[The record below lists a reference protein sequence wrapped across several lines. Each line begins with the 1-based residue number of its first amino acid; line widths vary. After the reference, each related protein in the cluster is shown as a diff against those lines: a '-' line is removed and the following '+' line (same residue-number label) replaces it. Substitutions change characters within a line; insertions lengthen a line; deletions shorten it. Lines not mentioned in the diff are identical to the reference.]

1 MKTSTRILCTLM
13 LVVFTLVNMVVMP
26 VSAATFSDVT
36 SGTEVYKAVNVLN
49 KLGVINGYDD
59 GTFKPDNNV
68 TRAEFTAM
76 LLRTRG
82 MGAVGS
88 TSLDN
93 PPFPDVVTPDVS
105 WAIGN
110 IRTAHG
116 MGIINGYDD
125 GTFKPSNNVS
135 YEEAIKMIVCALGY
149 GEMGSE
155 GAAWYSKYMT
165 TAVQLGFT
173 DGVKGVIGTPATRAI
188 IAQMLYNCLEV
199 ELAENNEIT
208 DKTILE
214 DDLKLKKQVGYISS
228 NPTISL
234 SSPDVNLRE
243 DEVEIT
249 ADGDTTIYK
258 VENAAEYNDML
269 GAQITF
275 YSTTDR
281 NAGTKNLVMATVE
294 KSVTVELDADKIDS
308 DLSDETAVVY
318 YESDDAKRSSQLSI
332 AADSVVIY
340 NEQLYGTDA
349 ANSSYAQYCSE
360 MGANA
365 IPTLGSMKFLDRNG
379 DKKYDIVFVNAYNA
393 YIVSSTTTST
403 STFTDNNLRKGLS
416 NNKVTLDVTDT
427 SKTVKIVDKSG
438 KDVSFSSIKTGS
450 VVCVKASNALNGGQ
464 QIITA
469 IVLNDAVSGSVK
481 GTNSDGSI
489 KIEGKNYKYSLQ
501 APWVNPVSGAD
512 VSGMPEPQM
521 GETGKFYLDINGD
534 IIGYDKSQQASNQQY
549 GYIMHINRKT
559 SGLDDILV
567 FNILTESGSKVSYP
581 AYDKTKING
590 EDFAD
595 FDALLDA
602 LDDTA
607 YASGDG
613 NYPGTVEN
621 ADYSQMVKFTTK
633 TSKGETYIDNIITA
647 EAATSGNN
655 ISSDDLYFYDVEGF
669 KADKVL
675 EDIDDDGEDEETY
688 LTKYKSTKELA
699 YGSSVI
705 NISGA
710 MIFQIPED
718 RSETKNYKKL
728 TLNNFNNKSKYSVEL
743 YDVTTTDSA
752 KIVLVY
758 GGASSVGK
766 VKATSPV
773 MVITSISEEEDPK
786 GELASRYKISGYVGS
801 TAVDYWGSEESEDV
815 FATLQEGDVVRLGTD
830 ADDYYTIQPEHIIFR
845 AESGYRDI
853 AIAKAPNEGQYPKN
867 DDDTDGNIRFRTIW
881 GSAYQRDDELFV
893 VSTNVLEGN
902 EDEAVI
908 KETRVNMQR
917 SWFDNAKVYEFDT
930 TGSSLAITEYDVGDA
945 NGVIDSLQLYDGS
958 AKPAEVFIHMTGST
972 TVKTMI
978 IIKR

>member
-13 LVVFTLVNMVVMP
+13 LVVFTLANLVVMP

-36 SGTEVYKAVNVLN
+36 TGTEVYRAVNVLN

-59 GTFKPDNNV
+59 GTFKPENNV

-155 GAAWYSKYMT
+155 GAAWYSKYLN
-165 TAVQLGFT
+165 TAIQLGFT
-173 DGVKGVIGTPATRAI
+173 EGANGTIGAPATRAM

-199 ELAENNEIT
+199 ELAENNEVT

-228 NPTISL
+228 NPAISL

-249 ADGDTTIYK
+249 TGDGTELYK

-281 NAGTKNLVMATVE
+281 NAGTKTLVMATVE
-294 KSVTVELDADKIDS
+294 KSVTVELEADMIDADR
-308 DLSDETAVVY
+308 SDENAVVY
-318 YESDDAKRSSQLSI
+318 YESDSAKRSSQVSI
-332 AADSVVIY
+332 ASDSIVIY
-340 NEQLYGTDA
+340 NEQLYGSNA
-349 ANSSYAQYCSE
+349 ANSTYAQYCTE
-360 MGANA
+360 MGVNA

-379 DKKYDIVFVNAYNA
+379 DKKFDIVFVNSYDA

-416 NNKVTLDVTDT
+416 NNKVTLDVSDT
-427 SKTVKIVDKSG
+427 SKNVKIVDKNG
-438 KDVSFSSIKTGS
+438 KDVSFSSIRTGS
-450 VVCVKASNALNGGQ
+450 VVCVKSSNTLNGG
-464 QIITA
+464 IPVITA
-469 IVLNDAVSGSVK
+469 VVLNDAVIGSVK

-489 KIEGKNYKYSLQ
+489 KIEGKNYKYSAQ
-501 APWVNPVSGAD
+501 APWVNPVAGAD
-512 VSGMPEPQM
+512 VSGMPEPEM
-521 GETGKFYLDINGD
+521 GESGKFYLDLYGD
-534 IIGYDKSQQASNQQY
+534 IIGYDKTEQASNQQY
-549 GYIMHINRKT
+549 GYIMQINRKT
-559 SGLDDILV
+559 TGFDDTLV
-567 FNILTESGSKVSYP
+567 FNMLTESGSKTSYY
-581 AYDKTKING
+581 AYEKTKING

-595 FDALLDA
+595 FDALLET

-621 ADYSQMVKFTTK
+621 AEYSQMVKFTTK
-633 TSKGETYIDNIITA
+633 TSNGQTVIDNIITA
-647 EAATSGNN
+647 ETATSGNN
-655 ISSDDLYFYDVEGF
+655 VTAEDLYFYGVSGF
-669 KADKVL
+669 TAD
-675 EDIDDDGEDEETY
+675 DA
-688 LTKYKSTKELA
+688 LTYKSTNKQLTA
-699 YGSSVI
+699 GTKKI
-705 NISGA
+705 NISSA
-710 MIFQIPED
+710 KIFSIPED
-718 RSETKNYKKL
+718 RSATKEYKKITTSDL
-728 TLNNFNNKSKYSVEL
+728 DNNEAYNVEL
-743 YDVTTTDSA
+743 YDVTGTNSA

-758 GGASSVGK
+758 GGASSAGQ
-766 VKATSPV
+766 VKSDSPV
-773 MVITSISEEEDPK
+773 MVITSISQEEDPA
-786 GELASRYKISGYVGS
+786 GELASRYRIQGYVGS
-801 TAVDYWGSEESEDV
+801 SAVDYWGSEESEAV
-815 FATLQEGDVVRLGTD
+815 FDTLREGDVVRLGTD
-830 ADDYYTIQPEHIIFR
+830 ADGYYTIQPEHIVFSV
-845 AESGYRDI
+845 ASGYRDE
-853 AIAKAPNEGQYPKN
+853 AITVEDDYGNDDSYPKKYRN
-867 DDDTDGNIRFRTIW
+867 ADGNNRFIGIW
-881 GSAYQRDDELFV
+881 GSAYQRDNELFV
-893 VSTNVLEGN
+893 VSTDVLVGT
-902 EDEAVI
+902 EAENAVDA
-908 KETRVNMQR
+908 TRVDMPRN
-917 SWFDNAKVYEFDT
+917 WFSGAKVYEFDT
-930 TGSSLAITEYDVGDA
+930 TGSSLEITEYESADVA
-945 NGVIDSLQLYDGS
+945 GVIDALQLYDGS
-958 AKPAEVFIHMTGST
+958 AKPAEVFIHMTSDT
-972 TVKTMI
+972 VVKTVI
-978 IIKR
+978 IVKR

>member
-13 LVVFTLVNMVVMP
+13 LVVFTLANLVVMP

-36 SGTEVYKAVNVLN
+36 TGTEVYRAVNVLN

-155 GAAWYSKYMT
+155 GAAWYSKYLN
-165 TAVQLGFT
+165 TAIQLGFT
-173 DGVKGVIGTPATRAI
+173 EGANGTIGAPATRAM

-199 ELAENNEIT
+199 ELAENNEVT

-214 DDLKLKKQVGYISS
+214 NDLKLKKQIGYISS

-234 SSPDVNLRE
+234 STPDVNIRE

-249 ADGDTTIYK
+249 TGDGTEIYK

-275 YSTTDR
+275 YSATDR
-281 NAGTKNLVMATVE
+281 NAGTKTLVMATVE
-294 KSVTVELDADKIDS
+294 KSVTVELEADMIDADR
-308 DLSDETAVVY
+308 SDENTVVY
-318 YESDDAKRSSQLSI
+318 YESDSAKRSSQVSI
-332 AADSVVIY
+332 ASDSIVIY
-340 NEQLYGTDA
+340 NEQLYGSNA
-349 ANSSYAQYCSE
+349 ANSTYAQYCTE

-379 DKKYDIVFVNAYNA
+379 DKKFDIVFVNSYDA

-427 SKTVKIVDKSG
+427 SKNVKIVDKNG
-438 KDVSFSSIKTGS
+438 KDVSFSSIRTGS
-450 VVCVKASNALNGGQ
+450 VVCVKSSNTLNGG
-464 QIITA
+464 IPVITA
-469 IVLNDAVSGSVK
+469 VVLNDAVIGSVK

-489 KIEGKNYKYSLQ
+489 KIEGKNYKYSAQ
-501 APWVNPVSGAD
+501 APWVNPVAGAD
-512 VSGMPEPQM
+512 VSGMPEPEM
-521 GETGKFYLDINGD
+521 GESGKFYLDLYGD
-534 IIGYDKSQQASNQQY
+534 IIGYDKTEQASNQQY
-549 GYIMHINRKT
+549 GYIMQINRKT
-559 SGLDDILV
+559 TGFDDTLV
-567 FNILTESGSKVSYP
+567 INILTESGSKASYY
-581 AYDKTKING
+581 AYEKTKING

-621 ADYSQMVKFTTK
+621 AEYSQLIKFTTK
-633 TSKGETYIDNIITA
+633 TNNGRNVIDNIITA
-647 EAATSGNN
+647 EIATSGNN
-655 ISSDDLYFYDVEGF
+655 ITSEDLYFYGVSGF
-669 KADKVL
+669 TAGDALSYMSTNKQL
-675 EDIDDDGEDEETY
+675 TDGS
-688 LTKYKSTKELA
+688 KK
-699 YGSSVI
+699 I
-705 NISGA
+705 NISSA
-710 MIFQIPED
+710 KIFSIPED
-718 RSETKNYKKL
+718 RGATKEYKKI
-728 TLNNFNNKSKYSVEL
+728 TTNDFDITENYNVEL
-743 YDVTTTDSA
+743 YDVTGTNSA

-758 GGASSVGK
+758 GGASSAGI
-766 VKATSPV
+766 VKADSPV
-773 MVITSISEEEDPK
+773 MIITGISQEEDPA
-786 GELASRYKISGYVGS
+786 GELASRYKIEGYVGNS
-801 TAVDYWGSEESEDV
+801 AVSYWGSEESVSV
-815 FATLQEGDVVRLGTD
+815 FDTLREGDIVRLGTD
-830 ADDYYTIQPEHIIFR
+830 SDGYYTIQPEHIVFSVV
-845 AESGYRDI
+845 SGYRDT
-853 AIAKAPNEGQYPKN
+853 AIAVEDDYGNDDEYPKRYRN
-867 DDDTDGNIRFRTIW
+867 ANGNNCFVSIW
-881 GSAYQRDDELFV
+881 GSAYQRDNELFV
-893 VSTNVLEGN
+893 VSTDVLAGTEEEN
-902 EDEAVI
+902 AVDA
-908 KETRVNMQR
+908 TRIDMQR
-917 SWFDNAKVYEFDT
+917 KWFNGTKVYEFDT
-930 TGSSLAITEYDVGDA
+930 TGSSLEITEYGTDDVV
-945 NGVIDSLQLYDGS
+945 GVIDSLQLYDGS
-958 AKPAEVFIHMTGST
+958 AKPAEVFIHMTSDDH
-972 TVKTMI
+972 VSSMI